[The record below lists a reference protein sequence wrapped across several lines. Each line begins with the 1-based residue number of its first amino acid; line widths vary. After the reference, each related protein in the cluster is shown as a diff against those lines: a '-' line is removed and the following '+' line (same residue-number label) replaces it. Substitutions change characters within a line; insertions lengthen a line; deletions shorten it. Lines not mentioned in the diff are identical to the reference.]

1 MKNPIRMPL
10 RSLNRKKKKEQL
22 SDQKNKP
29 CPSSPV
35 NLSSTPSITQTSS
48 YTSCTNSLASSTQTR
63 KSAEPPGWVHNPPPR
78 TVNQEVSTSSLLKE
92 NNAPMRNSCQ
102 YTHSN
107 TPHRQWA
114 QHDMP
119 SPVRIR
125 SLQPMQS
132 ENIPSFQRQNMTH
145 MMSDNAIQMTYSE
158 SSNSEGSSI
167 SSVSGDTL
175 GPFMG
180 LNEESSD
187 EQLDFYRNDCATHS
201 RSANVERQVS
211 FPQTHSREERS
222 GTTMD
227 SAMVVHPTQVDEE
240 SDFRDALLSATS
252 SEAAGD
258 ANKDTSCSLE
268 RGQEEIC
275 SAPAVS
281 IALPDMGR
289 MQDIYASMMVAF
301 RKKIMAELREEMQK
315 EVQHQL
321 AALQTELSEMNT
333 RLMNLEKNQTMQ
345 QELQHSSSTIET
357 SILKKISS
365 NVLNDSEQQQRRFE
379 AMLDAKLA
387 KAIAGVSVEMD
398 LAVHEVRKE
407 GERLSKM
414 RLHTESPP
422 RSEEC
427 SSLTSRNCISTKGK
441 EERLGC
447 ESVIINASFAE
458 AMHSIDKFVDDC
470 DNLAN
475 DFDTIAYRMSRDEDS
490 DDESFEIS

>member
-1 MKNPIRMPL
+1 
-10 RSLNRKKKKEQL
+10 
-22 SDQKNKP
+22 
-29 CPSSPV
+29 
-35 NLSSTPSITQTSS
+35 
-48 YTSCTNSLASSTQTR
+48 
-63 KSAEPPGWVHNPPPR
+63 
-78 TVNQEVSTSSLLKE
+78 
-92 NNAPMRNSCQ
+92 
-102 YTHSN
+102 
-107 TPHRQWA
+107 
-114 QHDMP
+114 
-119 SPVRIR
+119 
-125 SLQPMQS
+125 MQS

-321 AALQTELSEMNT
+321 SALQTELSEMNT